1 MSYTI
6 TVIGAVEKS
15 FCYQEADILRLLN
28 SQPVQLLHGDTFTG
42 RPGTQVHIDNDYVLK
57 IHSEIR
63 LDAFSAKRW
72 ATQALEKEQTYQIH
86 HPHKTWF
93 IAETTQTSEASALI
107 GNLCPRL
114 QPLHELLV
122 VSSSP
127 PILKVLNW
135 FIQLFE
141 HYFRLANSRQIRL
154 DEGLSN
160 FGLFDADGITKIYY
174 LDDDIYHWDRF
185 VSCAHGLGVYFRS
198 LPWLTEHNAA
208 RLGQMVRHLIL
219 KHFNDT
225 QYLIVLA
232 EQLKDICF
240 PNERQRQVVKHFIHQ
255 LDVQPSQNSQS
266 STNLNYHNSR
276 YLAILADV
284 HANLPAL
291 KTVLAYLQTHGIKE
305 GIVLG
310 DIVGYGPHP
319 SQCIETIQE
328 TGFLVIKGNHDH
340 ALAIGHSRKGF
351 SRTAAWALE
360 WSENHITA
368 EQKAWL
374 AELLP
379 LFQTE
384 HWLAV
389 HGAPIDPTF
398 FNAYVYEMTYSD
410 NLDILQRKKIPL
422 CFHGHT
428 HQPGVYGRKGV
439 IDTRIQAE
447 TVALESLNYALVC
460 PGSVGQPRNKQ
471 VGAQFAIYDQQEKR
485 LYYQSLLYDTESLI
499 KKMSAEGF
507 PNSLINFL
515 KFNPSQANGE

>member
-6 TVIGAVEKS
+6 TVIGAIGES

-28 SQPVQLLHGDTFTG
+28 SQQVQLLHGNTFTG
-42 RPGTQVHIDNDYVLK
+42 RPATQVYIDNDCVLK
-57 IHSEIR
+57 IRSEIR
-63 LDAFSAKRW
+63 LDAFLAKRW
-72 ATQALEKEQTYQIH
+72 ATQALEKERTYQVH
-86 HPHKTWF
+86 HPYKTWF
-93 IAETTQTSEASALI
+93 IAEAIQTSKTPALI

-114 QPLHELLV
+114 QALHELLV
-122 VSSSP
+122 TPSSP
-127 PILKVLNW
+127 SILKELHW
-135 FIQLFE
+135 FSQLFE
-141 HYFRLANSRQIRL
+141 DYFRLANSRQIRL

-160 FGLFDADGITKIYY
+160 FGLSNINGIEKIYY
-174 LDDDIYHWDRF
+174 LDDDIYSWDRF

-198 LPWLTEHNAA
+198 LPWLTPQNVVQ
-208 RLGQMVRHLIL
+208 LGQIIRQLIL

-240 PNERQRQVVKHFIHQ
+240 PNERQREVVKHFIHQ
-255 LDVQPSQNSQS
+255 LDVQPSQNSQP
-266 STNLNYHNSR
+266 STSLNYHNCR

-291 KTVLAYLQTHGIKE
+291 RTVLAYLQTHGIKE

-319 SQCIETIQE
+319 SQCVEEIQE

-340 ALAIGHSRKGF
+340 ALATGHWQKGF

-360 WSENHITA
+360 WSESRITA
-368 EQKAWL
+368 EQKVWL
-374 AELLP
+374 AELPP

-410 NLDILQRKKIPL
+410 NLDILQRKKIYL

-439 IDTRIQAE
+439 IDSRIQAE
-447 TVALESLNYALVC
+447 IVALKLLDYALIC

-471 VGAQFAIYDQQEKR
+471 LGAQFAIYDQQEEKV
-485 LYYQSLLYDTESLI
+485 YYHNLLYDAGLLI
-499 KKMSAEGF
+499 ERMNAEGF
-507 PNSLINFL
+507 PNSLINFF
-515 KFNPSQANGE
+515 K